1 MRTLAPA
8 TILLLLVSS
17 LAIAQEERGEPEALS
32 GRLQPVQATE
42 LRLEPKAYGGELT
55 LKLLLAPGTAVK
67 KGEVVAE
74 ASATDYEDA
83 LARAREN
90 VRLNEMGLQLMQ
102 EAAKGAQEGYKLQ
115 LERTQRAAQRAEQD
129 LDYFLKVQKQQSI
142 RNSELG
148 LESFSHNIK
157 DQEEELAQLEKLY
170 QGNDLAKESQDI
182 VLNRSRRRLA
192 NSKERFEMAKEEH
205 KRFIEVGIVRR
216 EEDLRSAR
224 DSAALELARV
234 SSSVASENVDMQ
246 SKLIRA
252 ERGLDDA
259 RKALADLE
267 GDAVRLKLLAPHDG
281 VVAAGAWNNNDGA
294 SQPARVGD
302 RLGRGGV
309 VATVVDTGKLSVTVN
324 VQVGSRDK
332 FQPGTQVNVKAGE
345 VSATGVV
352 KAIGFVVNKAGMVTA
367 VIEVDNAAGAL
378 LTGQKVNV
386 ALP

>member
-1 MRTLAPA
+1 
-8 TILLLLVSS
+8 
-17 LAIAQEERGEPEALS
+17 
-32 GRLQPVQATE
+32 
-42 LRLEPKAYGGELT
+42 
-55 LKLLLAPGTAVK
+55 
-67 KGEVVAE
+67 
-74 ASATDYEDA
+74 
-83 LARAREN
+83 
-90 VRLNEMGLQLMQ
+90 
-102 EAAKGAQEGYKLQ
+102 
-115 LERTQRAAQRAEQD
+115 
-129 LDYFLKVQKQQSI
+129 
-142 RNSELG
+142 
-148 LESFSHNIK
+148 
-157 DQEEELAQLEKLY
+157 
-170 QGNDLAKESQDI
+170 
-182 VLNRSRRRLA
+182 
-192 NSKERFEMAKEEH
+192 MAKEEH

-216 EEDLRSAR
+216 EEDLRSTR

-246 SKLIRA
+246 AKLIRA

-267 GDAVRLKLLAPHDG
+267 GDAVRLKLLAPQDG

-302 RLGRGGV
+302 RLGRGAV
-309 VATVVDTGKLSVTVN
+309 LATVVDTGKLSVTVN